1 LTRLFSV
8 SVFGILVAPSWFD
21 SAEAANPIGLQ
32 ALWFAEPPVK
42 KTVNAADPAS
52 PETTGQGPR
61 KARES
66 KVLGSTGKDLGAQR
80 IENTANSLSQGG
92 FLGVDNGLSSTDSG
106 ERGQPSAGEGGI
118 PDAHVIQKGDSLWS
132 LCSKYYGDPWRW
144 PRLWAANP
152 AITNPHWIFP
162 GDVIRLVDKNTG
174 EVLARVSPPTAASDS
189 IVVMP
194 SGSTTAP
201 SGTMLRELGFIE
213 VEDLQQA
220 AVISGSREEKIM
232 LSSGD
237 QAYLKF
243 SKDRPL
249 RAGEQYTVFN
259 TDSENPVKDPTSGQI
274 YGYLVRIQGD
284 LVVDQIASQEIA
296 RGTLTNTA
304 SPIERGARVSN
315 YIRQFKRLS
324 PKASGVSLQAR
335 VVASFAPN
343 SLLGPEHFVVL
354 NRGKRD
360 GIEVGNRTFVIR
372 QGDGYRRTLEAW
384 EKHDPAS
391 PKEVVGEIW
400 VVDVR
405 DTSSVAWIART
416 TKELRVGEITEMRKG
431 H

>member
-1 LTRLFSV
+1 MPVL
-8 SVFGILVAPSWFD
+8 GIVVAPPWIA
-21 SAEAANPIGLQ
+21 SAEAMKPMGLQ
-32 ALWFAEPPVK
+32 AVWFAEPPATKAVLPP
-42 KTVNAADPAS
+42 DPAS
-52 PETTGQGPR
+52 PETVGQGKR
-61 KARES
+61 KASES
-66 KVLGSTGKDLGAQR
+66 KVLGGVGRDPGAQR

-92 FLGVDNGLSSTDSG
+92 FLGVDTGLSSTDSA
-106 ERGQPSAGEGGI
+106 ERGQGSMGEGGI

-162 GDVIRLVDKNTG
+162 GDVVRLVDKNTG
-174 EVLARVSPPTAASDS
+174 EVLARVPPTSAASDS
-189 IVVMP
+189 MIAVR
-194 SGSTTAP
+194 SGSPSTP

-213 VEDLQQA
+213 AKDLDQA
-220 AVISGSREEKIM
+220 AMISGSREEKIM

-249 RAGEQYTVFN
+249 RAGEQYTVFD
-259 TDSENPVKDPTSGQI
+259 TDTGNPVRDPATGQV

-296 RGTLTNTA
+296 RGTLTSTA

-324 PKASGVSLQAR
+324 PKASEVSLQAR

-384 EKHDPAS
+384 EKHDPTA

-405 DTSSVAWIART
+405 DTTSVAWIART

>member
-1 LTRLFSV
+1 
-8 SVFGILVAPSWFD
+8 
-21 SAEAANPIGLQ
+21 
-32 ALWFAEPPVK
+32 
-42 KTVNAADPAS
+42 
-52 PETTGQGPR
+52 
-61 KARES
+61 
-66 KVLGSTGKDLGAQR
+66 
-80 IENTANSLSQGG
+80 
-92 FLGVDNGLSSTDSG
+92 
-106 ERGQPSAGEGGI
+106 
-118 PDAHVIQKGDSLWS
+118 
-132 LCSKYYGDPWRW
+132 
-144 PRLWAANP
+144 
-152 AITNPHWIFP
+152 
-162 GDVIRLVDKNTG
+162 
-174 EVLARVSPPTAASDS
+174 
-189 IVVMP
+189 
-194 SGSTTAP
+194 
-201 SGTMLRELGFIE
+201 
-213 VEDLQQA
+213 
-220 AVISGSREEKIM
+220 M

-304 SPIERGARVSN
+304 TPIERGARVSN